1 MLISRLIGIHFH
13 CSFLLICYPYP
24 FLRLG
29 RLLPRIPSPTAALS
43 GNRKI
48 DKMNG
53 KISEDKYNTGEYHM
67 AKTSNQKAKIL
78 YLMELF
84 QEETDEEHPLSR
96 RELEQK
102 LADIGIHT
110 LKNFGMDIAYRKEQP
125 EGYYLAEREFELP
138 ELKLLVDAVQSSRFI
153 TQKKSDALIKKIE
166 KLTDR
171 HEARKLQRQVV
182 VADRI
187 KAMNESIYY
196 NVDKLHAAIAEDRQI
211 LFRYF
216 EWTVSKE
223 IRLKKG
229 GENYQVSPWALTWDN
244 ENYYLIGYDVEAG
257 ILKHFRVD
265 KMLHIG
271 LLDIKREGREEFS
284 RFDLARYT
292 RQTFGMFGGNEQTL
306 RLRFHNKYVGV
317 VIDRFGKNVPLRPD
331 GEEHFIARVSVA
343 VSEQFFGWLTGLGR
357 DAQILSP
364 EAVVKEYAEL
374 LKDLLKM
381 HEEK

>member
-1 MLISRLIGIHFH
+1 
-13 CSFLLICYPYP
+13 
-24 FLRLG
+24 
-29 RLLPRIPSPTAALS
+29 
-43 GNRKI
+43 
-48 DKMNG
+48 
-53 KISEDKYNTGEYHM
+53 M

-78 YLMELF
+78 YLMRLF

-96 RELEQK
+96 RELEER
-102 LADIGIHT
+102 LADIGIHAERKSLYNDIET

-125 EGYYLAEREFELP
+125 EGYYLAAREFELP

-166 KLTDR
+166 RLTDR
-171 HEARKLQRQVV
+171 YEARNLQRQVV

-196 NVDKLHAAIAEDRQI
+196 NVDKLHTAIAENRQI
-211 LFRYF
+211 EFRYF
-216 EWTVSKE
+216 KWTVSKE

-244 ENYYLIGYDVEAG
+244 ENYYLIGYDMDAG

-271 LLDIKREGREEFS
+271 LLSIEREGREEFG

-292 RQTFGMFGGNEQTL
+292 RQTFGMFGGNEQMVK
-306 RLRFHNKYVGV
+306 LRFHNKYVGV

-331 GEEHFIARVSVA
+331 GETHFIARVNVA
-343 VSEQFFGWLTGLGR
+343 VSEQFYGWLTGLGR
-357 DAQILSP
+357 DVQILSP
-364 EAVVKEYAEL
+364 EAVVKEYREL
-374 LKDLLKM
+374 LRDLGKIY
-381 HEEK
+381 EE